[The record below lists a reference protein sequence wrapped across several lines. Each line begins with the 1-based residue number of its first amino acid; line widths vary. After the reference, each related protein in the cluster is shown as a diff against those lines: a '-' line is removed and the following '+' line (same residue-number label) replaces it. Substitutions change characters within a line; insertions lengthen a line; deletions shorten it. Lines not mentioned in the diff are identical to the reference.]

1 MKTKSKWIIFAAAL
15 VIASL
20 NLSAQKQADLA
31 GTWAGEATLE
41 GQPPNNLTLV
51 LSLVEG
57 KLEGHMTGEHGTL
70 NETPAKDFLFEN
82 GDFSFSIVLEGP
94 DGELAVQFKMK
105 VEGNSMS
112 GELSIPDMGM
122 AGTWEAEKQK

>member
-20 NLSAQKQADLA
+20 NLSAQKPADLA

-57 KLEGHMTGEHGTL
+57 KLEGHMTGEYGTL
-70 NETPAKDFLFEN
+70 NETPAKDFTHA
-82 GDFSFSIVLEGP
+82 SFTASGTIAGVGSLTLCP
-94 DGELAVQFKMK
+94 KLTSQANPSP
-105 VEGNSMS
+105 VEPVS
-112 GELSIPDMGM
+112 G
-122 AGTWEAEKQK
+122 